1 MRIILIRLYVDSM
14 SYQTKAIPLL
24 RWAGEWVESVDAK
37 HAGAGLGDAIIKI
50 YFDKHKCD

>member
-1 MRIILIRLYVDSM
+1 MGSESIAHEAGRRPNGLF
-14 SYQTKAIPLL
+14 AIL

-50 YFDKHKCD
+50 YSDKHKCD